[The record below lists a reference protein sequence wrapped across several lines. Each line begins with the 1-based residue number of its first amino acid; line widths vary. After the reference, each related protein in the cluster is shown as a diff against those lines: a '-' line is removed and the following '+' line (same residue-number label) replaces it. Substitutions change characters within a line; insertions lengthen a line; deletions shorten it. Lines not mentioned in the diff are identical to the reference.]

1 MPKHFFH
8 CTDGRS
14 LVLDREGEAV
24 RAGSKGLQLAFARF
38 AAHAVRDR
46 SPARGDWSAWRV
58 HVVDEAGLEV
68 AVVPFEGTP
77 EFLEPGER
85 RRFADR
91 FAGRRRAESARDR
104 APPAVR
110 AA

>member
-1 MPKHFFH
+1 MPQHFFH

-14 LVLDREGEAV
+14 LVVDRDGELV

-46 SPARGDWSAWRV
+46 SPAREDWSAWRV
-58 HVVDEAGLEV
+58 HVVDEAGFEV

-85 RRFADR
+85 RPFLERL
-91 FAGRRRAESARDR
+91 AGRRAGSARDR
-104 APPAVR
+104 AAPAAR